1 VPVVITG
8 EDFFGVPTA
17 TLRVNVPIAISAATA
32 DTLTGTVPAGIIPG
46 VYALTVRNP
55 DGQPGWLS
63 PAYTALSPDTMLATD
78 LISTFGTAA
87 SLYEGDNDHVQVIFL
102 EVPDTFTDTL
112 YIYIFDP
119 DVGDELDEQLGGGWD
134 TATAF
139 SLYGGGGAYTN
150 PAARQA
156 EFATTGD
163 PGIGSGTLIAIQT
176 FAVSDTLNMT
186 WHLFAT
192 VDPDEGEVVGN
203 KRVFKLSVVG
213 ANSGDDGNLYS
224 VALSTSDSSPNE
236 ALEGSRIFAYSWTLP
251 LASDA
256 PRWLYPYVPGG
267 TAFFEQHNWDLDN
280 PAGTM
285 TLYTPIRSI
294 DVPGDAISGDGTEA
308 SSRYRVDGLEDD
320 ATWTVQTQF
329 SFPGFWN
336 DFTIWIEDGSG
347 GALAIFARPTRIPPP

>member
-1 VPVVITG
+1 VVITG
-8 EDFFGVPTA
+8 ENFFGVPTA

-55 DGQPGWLS
+55 DGQPDWLS
-63 PAYTALSPDTMLATD
+63 PAYTALSPDTMLATG

-87 SLYEGDNDHVQVIFL
+87 SLDKGDNDHVQVIFL
-102 EVPDTFTDTL
+102 EIPDTVTDTL

-119 DVGDELDEQLGGGWD
+119 DVGGDLDEQWGGGWD
-134 TATAF
+134 TATTF
-139 SLYGGGGAYTN
+139 GVYGGGGAYTS

-156 EFATTGD
+156 RFVTTTD
-163 PGIGSGTLIAIQT
+163 PGIQSGTLIAIQT

-192 VDPDEGEVVGN
+192 VDPDQGEAVGN

-224 VALSTSDSSPNE
+224 VALSTSGSSPNE
-236 ALEGSRIFAYSWTLP
+236 ALDGSRAFAYSWTLP

-280 PAGTM
+280 SVGTM

-294 DVPGDAISGDGTEA
+294 DVPGDAISGDGAEA
-308 SSRYRVDGLEDD
+308 SSRYRVDGLEDE
-320 ATWTVQTQF
+320 ATWTVKTQF
-329 SFPGFWN
+329 SFPGSWN
-336 DFTIWIEDGSG
+336 DFTFWVEDGSG
-347 GALAIFARPTRIPPP
+347 EALAIFTRPTRIPPP